1 MVLIAILFGHLEL
14 AKPSE
19 SVRFGQMLGW
29 LGLLIV
35 SLSALVNFVRT
46 QVVGKLEGMR
56 QWSSLSSIGGIWI
69 IWVSYLTGLVV
80 AGCLYFLGQ
89 DPINA
94 WFSSY
99 ALHWCLISLVLLLY
113 VFFSSIH
120 QDALTTGLTS
130 ILFTLWSALTIF
142 MLQGAMDETANV
154 FARMREIS
162 AESYV
167 HIRMLF
173 ASFSVLA
180 VLYLLSN
187 RVSRVFTGLPE
198 QEDPLIGRFA
208 RWLTNLSVTGLL
220 GVSVVA
226 MLSSVKEG
234 GPIWI
239 GIEFEWAVLLLPL
252 IGLYCC
258 ARYVSSERS
267 STLSI
272 YAYGSTLAATLL
284 TVCFESAESPN
295 TQKFVF
301 FICLTLAIY
310 LALWGAIYRW
320 QDTVVNGLAKIGIR
334 DAGQWMSA
342 SRHVIAGLQVS
353 LGLILLAC
361 SFLSTFY
368 LSNEAGIENYRYLS
382 VLLPLLVVVG
392 LEVLRETPLS
402 SVRRHIVVNAP
413 FVAGIVLLWA
423 NLEPGLIDANHWY
436 QRIGRVFILTSV
448 LAVSFVFRLSNLNE
462 RSEWFE
468 PFRRIRINTT
478 ATALI
483 TLFVTLVIEAYLRM
497 QGDFD
502 PFDFE
507 VIGIGLGIV
516 AIAATLIVVGLNPEL
531 SPIQQTTVRIQ
542 QGYVYVA
549 EILLLVLFGHVYLS
563 KPDWF
568 GVLGDYW
575 PFVLLVI
582 AFMGVFISEIF
593 RKRES
598 HVLSEPIH
606 NTAFLLPAIPILTLW
621 LFPSDGGTLFA
632 DYSWLFFGAALLNV
646 LMACLRKSFIH
657 SVVAAIAGNASLWL
671 YFTSNDTLTFAD
683 DPQLWVIPPAISLLI
698 VAQIFKEKLARR
710 QISAIRYMCLTL
722 VYLTASFEMVI
733 DWAGAEGHTGQM
745 LILGVLSLIGIGV
758 GALFKM
764 SQFIYLG
771 LIFLVMTLLS
781 LVFAALNAIKGDNNL
796 IMIFSL
802 VILLGILILVVI
814 HLWRNHEERIKGWIE
829 KLDSWD

>member
-1 MVLIAILFGHLEL
+1 MGYFVYLWTNLGKWRSFIEQWLANIAGISVLTLALSLVLEFMIYREGYANVNSIVTPFELIGISVGLVCSVLTLAYVGLRPVFVKDLGLLQTGNPFHALASMVLIAILFGHLEL
-14 AKPSE
+14 AKPSD

-46 QVVGKLEGMR
+46 QVVGKLETMR

-167 HIRMLF
+167 HIRMLL

-483 TLFVTLVIEAYLRM
+483 TLFVTLVIEVYLGM

-563 KPDWF
+563 KQDWF

-582 AFMGVFISEIF
+582 AFMGVFISEIL

-598 HVLSEPIH
+598 HVL
-606 NTAFLLPAIPILTLW
+606 
-621 LFPSDGGTLFA
+621 
-632 DYSWLFFGAALLNV
+632 
-646 LMACLRKSFIH
+646 
-657 SVVAAIAGNASLWL
+657 
-671 YFTSNDTLTFAD
+671 
-683 DPQLWVIPPAISLLI
+683 
-698 VAQIFKEKLARR
+698 
-710 QISAIRYMCLTL
+710 
-722 VYLTASFEMVI
+722 
-733 DWAGAEGHTGQM
+733 
-745 LILGVLSLIGIGV
+745 LSLIHI
-758 GALFKM
+758 
-764 SQFIYLG
+764 
-771 LIFLVMTLLS
+771 
-781 LVFAALNAIKGDNNL
+781 
-796 IMIFSL
+796 
-802 VILLGILILVVI
+802 
-814 HLWRNHEERIKGWIE
+814 
-829 KLDSWD
+829 